1 MSDHYLRINIEE
13 EIYNNI
19 LEDSN
24 EEFSPEE
31 LDAIVEKAKYYISGD
46 ESFWN
51 AFNSCVVDAINY
63 VRRRRNK
70 IDE

>member
-1 MSDHYLRINIEE
+1 MSDHVLKIDIED

-19 LEDSN
+19 VEDI
-24 EEFSPEE
+24 EFTPEE
-31 LDAIVEKAKYYISGD
+31 MNEIVEKAKYYISGD

-51 AFNSCVVDAINY
+51 AFNSCVVDAINF

-70 IDE
+70 TDE